1 MSSNFSLQ
9 PHRAFAQLTN
19 ASGKC
24 QKEVSAGI
32 ACTPGQLRAV
42 LQVSTAEH
50 LQLNPLHL
58 ARLKQQKASKRLGVN
73 RSANENSSCRERE
86 LERREMKAPIQP
98 HALHEEHTAI
108 YQSSHALF
116 QCRTF

>member
-1 MSSNFSLQ
+1 MPNVDKVRRKSTNEWWESNSMSSNFSLQ

-19 ASGKC
+19 ATDKC

-50 LQLNPLHL
+50 LHPNPLHL
-58 ARLKQQKASKRLGVN
+58 ARPKQQRASKWLGVN
-73 RSANENSSCRERE
+73 RTQMKTPAAGNGSWRGER
-86 LERREMKAPIQP
+86 
-98 HALHEEHTAI
+98 
-108 YQSSHALF
+108 
-116 QCRTF
+116 